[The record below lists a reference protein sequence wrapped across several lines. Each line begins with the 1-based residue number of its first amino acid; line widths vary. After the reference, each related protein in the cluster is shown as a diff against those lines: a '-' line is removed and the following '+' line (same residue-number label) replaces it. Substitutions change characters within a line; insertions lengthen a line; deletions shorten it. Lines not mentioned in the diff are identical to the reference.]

1 MPAVCFFNLTSVC
14 PHWQIGVQPEGH
26 GHGVA
31 ASIVPPKNSWNA
43 ERPTLPTGVFAL
55 LLLAGVLLGNPVA
68 ALAEIAQAAIAA
80 NRKITSTATQPL
92 TFFCMMSER

>member
-55 LLLAGVLLGNPVA
+55 LLLAGVLL
-68 ALAEIAQAAIAA
+68 EIAQAAIAA